1 MEAGTK
7 MVAVP
12 VGEGDLLDSGGNGG
26 VNMPEAFPSDLPP
39 RAQNLL
45 EAAHRL
51 LIAHGYEGLSWA
63 KIAKEAGEQKSTIGY
78 YFGDKA
84 SLVLELLRL
93 MGRDSTTW
101 MVRQVEEMPQ
111 GADKISAFLSKLR
124 GVTGRPESMAF
135 FDVLPHAI
143 REEDLRGPV
152 AELYAWY
159 CLMTLKAF
167 GLAEELGA
175 DPKLEALGWLFIAA
189 CDGILIQRALA
200 PEHYPVDEVY
210 AKLELAMEYLV
221 ESCLKDRESM
231 SS

>member
-1 MEAGTK
+1 MKDERHTVNGDSIIAE
-7 MVAVP
+7 VP
-12 VGEGDLLDSGGNGG
+12 D
-26 VNMPEAFPSDLPP
+26 AFPSDLPP

-51 LIAHGYEGLSWA
+51 LIAHGYDGLSWA
-63 KIAKEAGEQKSTIGY
+63 KVAKEAGEQKSMIGY

-84 SLVLELLRL
+84 CLVLELLKL

-101 MVRQVEEMPQ
+101 MVHQVEAIPD
-111 GADKISAFLSKLR
+111 GADKIRAFLTRLR

-143 REEDLRGPV
+143 REDDLRQPI
-152 AELYAWY
+152 AELYTWY

-167 GLAEELGA
+167 GLAEETGV
-175 DPKLEALGWLFIAA
+175 DPDLDALGWLFMAA

-200 PEHYPVDEVY
+200 PENYPVDKVY
-210 AKLELAMEYLV
+210 AKLEQAMEYLV
-221 ESCLKDRESM
+221 ASHRNREEP